1 MKKIFSCLIGIFV
14 LCFLTSCGCDTT
26 TNNDNVNS
34 NTIQQTTTTDSYSET
49 SSGSNDVISSYQ
61 PPAEVFNIDLS
72 EDDPSNDNISFTYD
86 SDGRITNCK
95 YTIDNIEYNQRYT
108 YDDSQNKV
116 TITTYSNSTIV
127 NEKVIDLS
135 KYNSNELFYIVDG
148 YYINKIDKMDNSND
162 WKQLYLDY
170 IDSYVSEHGD
180 NKDSYNIIF
189 VNDDEMPELIIC
201 GSSHVTSTYFCWVYN
216 NKLYHQNLNWAGSN
230 GVTYIE
236 RKNLLRDCSNWQGS
250 GQDTIYNFNGK
261 DIEKIYSGTF
271 DTILNSYTW
280 EDKIVSE
287 TEYNNNLNAVFDVN
301 KAKSV
306 LDNPYTK
313 DEIIE
318 AIMNY

>member
-1 MKKIFSCLIGIFV
+1 MFFILCL
-14 LCFLTSCGCDTT
+14 LTSCGCDVK
-26 TNNDNVNS
+26 TNNNNVSS
-34 NTIQQTTTTDSYSET
+34 NTIQQTTTANSYFET
-49 SSGSNDVISSYQ
+49 SSDNNDVTSSYQ
-61 PPAEVFNIDLS
+61 PPAKVINIDLS
-72 EDDPSNDNISFTYD
+72 KYDPSNDNITFSYD

-95 YTIDNIEYNQRYT
+95 YKIDNIEYNQVYT
-108 YDDSQNKV
+108 YDNSQNKV

-135 KYNSNELFYIVDG
+135 KYNSNELFEIVDG
-148 YYINKIDKMDNSND
+148 YYVNKIDNAENNNN

-170 IDSYVSEHGD
+170 IDNYIFEYGD
-180 NKDSYNIIF
+180 NEDSYNLIF
-189 VNDDEMPELIIC
+189 VNDDEIPELIIC

-230 GVTYIE
+230 GITYIE
-236 RKNLLRDCSNWQGS
+236 RNSLLRNCSNWQGS
-250 GQDTIYNFNGK
+250 GQDTIYNLNGK

-280 EDKIVSE
+280 EGKIASK

-313 DEIIE
+313 DEIFE